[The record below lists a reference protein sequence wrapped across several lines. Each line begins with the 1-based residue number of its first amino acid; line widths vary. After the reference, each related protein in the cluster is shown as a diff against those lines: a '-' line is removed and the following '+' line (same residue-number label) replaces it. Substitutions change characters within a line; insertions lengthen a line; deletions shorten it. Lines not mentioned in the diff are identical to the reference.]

1 MSALETADNLSLY
14 QLFDP
19 KVLANP
25 YPLYRRLL
33 AEKPVYWDPFLH
45 SWVVTGYHDVI
56 HVLHHF
62 SAQTTPTPEQLDAVG
77 LCKVSPI
84 AKIMVRQMLFMD
96 PPDHTRLRGLASV
109 AFTPARVARLRE
121 HIQQIVDG
129 LLDKVAGTGMTE
141 LIRDF
146 AAPMPAIV
154 TAEMFGVPASDH
166 VQLKTWSADFA
177 EMLGNFQ
184 NNPDRFARVLM
195 SIEDMSAYFHDAV
208 RRQSEQPRE
217 GLIQAMIH
225 AQLDGGRLTEEEI
238 VANLIITMVGA
249 QETTTNLIGNGIL
262 TLLRNPQERERLRRD
277 PSLIVPANEELL
289 RYETPSQY
297 TARLAPVD
305 CEMRG
310 KRIRKGQGVIAVM
323 AAANRD
329 PDRFADP
336 DRLNLSRENNR
347 HLAFG
352 WAAHFCFGAPLA
364 RMQGQLAFETILRR
378 LPNLALA
385 CEERELIWRHN
396 LGLRGLTALPLK
408 FDRPMKEVN

>member
-1 MSALETADNLSLY
+1 LLSGRSFVGWRPVDCAHPRHVRCGPFPTCAVRPSDDRRDCSAGRMAERGSSDGDVGIKPSSDRKEDMSALEATADDLSLY

-19 KVLANP
+19 RVLANP

-56 HVLHHF
+56 HVLHRF

-77 LCKVSPI
+77 LSAVSPI

-129 LLDKVAGTGMTE
+129 LLDKVAGTGKTE

-146 AAPMPAIV
+146 AAPMPAVV
-154 TAEMFGVPASDH
+154 TAEMFGMPTSDH

-195 SIEDMSAYFHDAV
+195 SIEDMSAYFHQAV
-208 RRQSEQPRE
+208 RRQREQPRD

-225 AQLDGGRLTEEEI
+225 AELDGGRL
-238 VANLIITMVGA
+238 
-249 QETTTNLIGNGIL
+249 
-262 TLLRNPQERERLRRD
+262 
-277 PSLIVPANEELL
+277 
-289 RYETPSQY
+289 
-297 TARLAPVD
+297 
-305 CEMRG
+305 
-310 KRIRKGQGVIAVM
+310 
-323 AAANRD
+323 
-329 PDRFADP
+329 
-336 DRLNLSRENNR
+336 
-347 HLAFG
+347 
-352 WAAHFCFGAPLA
+352 
-364 RMQGQLAFETILRR
+364 
-378 LPNLALA
+378 
-385 CEERELIWRHN
+385 
-396 LGLRGLTALPLK
+396 
-408 FDRPMKEVN
+408 